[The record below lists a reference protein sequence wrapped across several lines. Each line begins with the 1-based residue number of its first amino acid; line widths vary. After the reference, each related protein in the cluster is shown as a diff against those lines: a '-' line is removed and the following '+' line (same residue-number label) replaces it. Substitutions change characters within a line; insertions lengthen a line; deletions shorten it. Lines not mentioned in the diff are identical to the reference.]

1 MNGGV
6 YELDFV
12 ASICPSLN
20 NSSVEKDLKDL
31 KELYYE
37 RNSVALDDAVSKET
51 TRDYKK
57 FLLTLLNNSS
67 VEKDLKDLKE
77 LYYERNSVALER
89 CSVQGNNK
97 GLQEVPAHSVREGR
111 LSLNNSS
118 VEKDLKDLK
127 ELYYERNSVALDD
140 AVSKET
146 TGDYKKFLLTLFG
159 KED

>member
-12 ASICPSLN
+12 ASNPYGLVCPSLN

-77 LYYERNSVALER
+77 LYYERNSVALD
-89 CSVQGNNK
+89 
-97 GLQEVPAHSVREGR
+97 H
-111 LSLNNSS
+111 
-118 VEKDLKDLK
+118 
-127 ELYYERNSVALDD
+127 